1 MWKKVNIQITQI
13 LGDIWAPVLMGALFG
28 ITTVLFITLPIS
40 QTNDS
45 TLGESIFGRRESP
58 EEVNEELLLKAIG
71 ELTTDPAQN

>member
-1 MWKKVNIQITQI
+1 MNMWKSLKNIQIPGNIMTAS
-13 LGDIWAPVLMGALFG
+13 LTGVLFG
-28 ITTVLFITLPIS
+28 ITTVLFIVLPIS

-58 EEVNEELLLKAIG
+58 EEVNVELLLKAIG